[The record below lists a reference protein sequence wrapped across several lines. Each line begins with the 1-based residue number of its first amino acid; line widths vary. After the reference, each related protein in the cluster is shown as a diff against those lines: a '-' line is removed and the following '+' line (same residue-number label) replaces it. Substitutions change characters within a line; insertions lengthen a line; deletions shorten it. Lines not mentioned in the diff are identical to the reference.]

1 MRNLIYDEQRELDR
15 YILDHFGKFMTDLE
29 RLGQKS
35 AFAKDKANSSDSP
48 RMAKILID
56 KWGSENN
63 PEVVKALSEGV
74 DVFRR
79 RVRERILKDHE
90 AEIFINRCS
99 KCNNIVMTP
108 KAQMCLWC
116 NFSWHKDS

>member
-1 MRNLIYDEQRELDR
+1 
-15 YILDHFGKFMTDLE
+15 MTELE

-35 AFAKDKANSSDSP
+35 AFAKDKAENSDSQ

-56 KWGSENN
+56 KWGSQNN
-63 PEVVKALSEGV
+63 PDVVDALSEGV
-74 DVFRR
+74 AVFRR

-90 AEIFINRCS
+90 SEIFINRCLN
-99 KCNNIVMTP
+99 CNKIVMTP
-108 KAQMCLWC
+108 RAKMCLWC

>member
-1 MRNLIYDEQRELDR
+1 MRNKSYNEDQELDR
-15 YILDHFGKFMTDLE
+15 YILDHFGGFMTELE

-35 AFAKDKANSSDSP
+35 VFAKDKAENSDSQ

-56 KWGSENN
+56 KWGSQNN
-63 PEVVKALSEGV
+63 PDVVDALSEGV
-74 DVFRR
+74 AVFRR

-90 AEIFINRCS
+90 SEIFINRCLN
-99 KCNNIVMTP
+99 CNKIVMTP
-108 KAQMCLWC
+108 RAQMCLWC